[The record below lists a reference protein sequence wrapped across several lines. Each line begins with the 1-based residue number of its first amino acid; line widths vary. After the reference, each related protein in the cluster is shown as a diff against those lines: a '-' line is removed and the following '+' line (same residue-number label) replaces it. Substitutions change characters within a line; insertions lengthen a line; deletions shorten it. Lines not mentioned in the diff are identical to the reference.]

1 MMEFN
6 GKGQKWATYFD
17 HFLNFS
23 QFCHA
28 KVLVNLTK
36 KNWCSKLVQGDNGF
50 SFFFLKKCDFYT
62 KYGKVVADSSNTA

>member
-36 KNWCSKLVQGDNGF
+36 KIDVVNWCKVTMVSV
-50 SFFFLKKCDFYT
+50 FF
-62 KYGKVVADSSNTA
+62 